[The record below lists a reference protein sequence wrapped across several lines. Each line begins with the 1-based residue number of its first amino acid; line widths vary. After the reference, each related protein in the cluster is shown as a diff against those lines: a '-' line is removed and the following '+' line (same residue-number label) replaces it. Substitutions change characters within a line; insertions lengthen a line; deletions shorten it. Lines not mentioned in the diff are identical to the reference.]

1 MINPFKDV
9 NWNPDINERKKFG
22 KTLIIGFPV
31 LSIVL
36 LLLGWITSGSLNK
49 NLEIACW
56 IFCVGVALGLVS
68 YFLPQFSKP
77 IYQTWYFVGCCLGF
91 VISNLLF
98 SLMFFL
104 VITPIGL
111 IRRIFS
117 KDSFPKTFDKSKKT
131 YWNDAEQTDDMA
143 RYYKQF

>member
-22 KTLIIGFPV
+22 KILIIGFPIFSF
-31 LSIVL
+31 LIF
-36 LLLGWITSGSLNK
+36 LLGWVSSGVWNK

-56 IFCVGVALGLVS
+56 ICGIGVVLGLIS
-68 YFLPQFSKP
+68 YFLPQISKP
-77 IYQTWYFVGCCLGF
+77 IYQAWYFVGCCLGF
-91 VISNLLF
+91 IISNLIF
-98 SLMFFL
+98 TLMYFL
-104 VITPIGL
+104 IFTPVGL
-111 IRRIFS
+111 IRRMFS

-131 YWNDAEQTDDMA
+131 YWQDAEQMDDIS